1 MPVVRFSGH
10 ILPPMPDLSI
20 TTAGRWQDDDLG
32 YAIDV
37 FVEIERSV
45 VTVECSIED
54 FIPLDI
60 MRLLLRATDTVQAVV
75 DLAAFT
81 KGGPFRV
88 HFDAYLKPD
97 GTFGPLKSG
106 DDDLAALCS
115 SVTLGAQSY
124 AEALKIVFED
134 RNLIAAL
141 RDLIEATSFARN
153 VVPHCA
159 RAIET
164 LRTLMLPLGVD
175 RRKGW
180 PIIHENLRVT
190 EEYLRLI
197 TDESRAP
204 RHGDHQTI
212 PGSVTHE
219 IAKRSWTIM
228 DRYLEFRKRGSQPL
242 PLSEFPLLTG

>member
-88 HFDAYLKPD
+88 HLMPTSNPTARLGRSSPA
-97 GTFGPLKSG
+97 TTISRHC
-106 DDDLAALCS
+106 AQAL
-115 SVTLGAQSY
+115 L
-124 AEALKIVFED
+124 L
-134 RNLIAAL
+134 AL
-141 RDLIEATSFARN
+141 RAMPRLSKLSLRIGTSLQ
-153 VVPHCA
+153 HC
-159 RAIET
+159 ET
-164 LRTLMLPLGVD
+164 
-175 RRKGW
+175 
-180 PIIHENLRVT
+180 
-190 EEYLRLI
+190 
-197 TDESRAP
+197 
-204 RHGDHQTI
+204 
-212 PGSVTHE
+212 
-219 IAKRSWTIM
+219 
-228 DRYLEFRKRGSQPL
+228 
-242 PLSEFPLLTG
+242 